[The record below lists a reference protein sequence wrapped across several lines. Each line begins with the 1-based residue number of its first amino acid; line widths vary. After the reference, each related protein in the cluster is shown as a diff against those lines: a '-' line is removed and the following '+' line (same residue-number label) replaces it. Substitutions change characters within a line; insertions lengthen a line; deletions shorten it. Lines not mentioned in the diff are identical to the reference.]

1 MKVVSWKLPVAAPW
15 TRALDLKEL
24 SFAEAK
30 LVLLVQEEE
39 SGALWRLTF
48 KTVQAFKAITQECAG
63 KIFSQLPQNG
73 GLFEVLASPWI
84 KDLGEAHFLA
94 KSHHYVVCCYDDVFE
109 VVAWDADATLVD
121 ESSNVTTDQR

>member
-1 MKVVSWKLPVAAPW
+1 MTVVSWKLPVAAPW

-48 KTVQAFKAITQECAG
+48 KTVQAFKTITEECAG
-63 KIFSQLPQNG
+63 KIVSQLPQNG
-73 GLFEVLASPWI
+73 GLFEVLESPWI
-84 KDLGEAHFLA
+84 RDLGEARFLA
-94 KSHHYVVCCYDDVFE
+94 KSHHYIVCCYDCVFE
-109 VVAWDADATLVD
+109 VVAWEADATLVD
-121 ESSNVTTDQR
+121 KSSSVATEQR